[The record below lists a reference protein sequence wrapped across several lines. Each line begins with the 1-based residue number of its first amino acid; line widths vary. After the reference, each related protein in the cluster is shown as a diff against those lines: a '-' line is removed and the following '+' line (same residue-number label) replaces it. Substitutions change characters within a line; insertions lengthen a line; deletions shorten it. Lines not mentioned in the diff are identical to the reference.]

1 MRLKI
6 AAKMD
11 YSNRAYCEE
20 LIEQMKS
27 PHVEFLGEL
36 DEAGKATLFAG
47 AHALLFPIDWQSA
60 KPKMEHRFG

>member
-27 PHVEFLGEL
+27 PHVDDTPLVVHVLRAMQRNPRCEIEVSMG
-36 DEAGKATLFAG
+36 
-47 AHALLFPIDWQSA
+47 
-60 KPKMEHRFG
+60 